1 MSVTSARVNH
11 SARRPPLIGVISFAA
26 LLAAAGPGAA
36 PAAPGQPSAAPR
48 RPSPAPVQASAAA
61 SRAPP
66 AQLVL
71 IHGTIL
77 TVDAADSTAQALAIR
92 DGKIAAIGTSAEIL
106 RLAGPA
112 TRRIDLNGRT
122 ATPGLIDSHAHIAEG
137 GLDEVYHVRLGDA
150 ASVAEAVR
158 RVAAGIALLKP
169 GEWLQGAG
177 WDEGKLAE
185 RRYLTAA
192 DLDAISPRNPV
203 WLEHTTGHYGVANS
217 AALRLARITAQ
228 TPDPPAGTID
238 RGADGSPTG
247 VLKESA
253 MNAVTD
259 LIPPPTPE
267 QRRAGILK
275 SIDLLHREGM
285 TAVKDPKIDRPAWD
299 AYRALLSEGK
309 LTERICALWYAGTT
323 LDSARAA
330 LAQIEAQPRPPQS
343 LGDGRLLSCGAK
355 IFMDGSGGAR
365 TAWLYQ
371 PWNKDL
377 TGVDAGNS
385 GYPTVD
391 PAVYREQVRLFHDA
405 GVHVGTHAIG
415 DRAIDWV
422 VDTYA
427 PVLAETPTRSLR
439 HSIIHANIPSDHALE
454 TMAMLQEKYDAG
466 YPEVQ
471 APFMWWIGDT
481 YAGNFGRERALRLV
495 PLKAFLERGI
505 RWGGG
510 SDYPVT
516 PLAARY
522 GLWASV
528 ERETLKGT
536 YGAHPFGTAEAVDIR
551 TALRS
556 YTVWA
561 ARQLFLENR
570 TGSLEVGKDADIA
583 VWDKNPYQVPAR
595 ELRNLRCR
603 ITIMNGEVVYDAD
616 DENKQRDGDTHHGQ
630 T

>member
-1 MSVTSARVNH
+1 MSATSVRVNDAA
-11 SARRPPLIGVISFAA
+11 ARRIVIVCFAA
-26 LLAAAGPGAA
+26 LFAAASPGAA
-36 PAAPGQPSAAPR
+36 PAQFAATRSA
-48 RPSPAPVQASAAA
+48 S
-61 SRAPP
+61 

-92 DGKIAAIGTSAEIL
+92 DGKIAAIGTSDEIL

-137 GLDEVYHVRLGDA
+137 GLDEVYHVHLSDA
-150 ASVAEAVR
+150 ASVAQAVR

-192 DLDAISPRNPV
+192 DLDTVSPENPV

-217 AALRLARITAQ
+217 AALRLAHISAQ

-238 RGADGSPTG
+238 RGADGMPTG
-247 VLKESA
+247 VLKEAA
-253 MNAVTD
+253 MNAVTG
-259 LIPPPTPE
+259 LMPPPTPE

-285 TAVKDPKIDRPAWD
+285 TAVKDPAIDRPVWD

-309 LTERICALWYAGTT
+309 LTERICVLWYAGTT
-323 LDSARAA
+323 LESARAA
-330 LAQIEAQPRPPQS
+330 LAEINAQPRPPQS

-371 PWNKDL
+371 HWNKDFS
-377 TGVDAGNS
+377 GVDAGNS

-391 PAVYREQVRLFHDA
+391 PAVYREQVRLFHEA

-427 PVLAETPTRSLR
+427 QVLAETPTASLR

-454 TMAMLQEKYDAG
+454 TMAMLQKKYDSG

-495 PLKAFLERGI
+495 PLKTFLARDI

-536 YGAHPFGTAEAVDIR
+536 YGAHPFGTVEAVDIR
-551 TALRS
+551 AALRS

-583 VWDKNPYQVPAR
+583 VWDKNPYQIPAR
-595 ELRNLRCR
+595 ELRTLRCQM
-603 ITIMNGEVVYDAD
+603 TIMGGEVVYDAD
-616 DENKQRDGDTHHGQ
+616 GESKQRGGTHHDPN
-630 T
+630 